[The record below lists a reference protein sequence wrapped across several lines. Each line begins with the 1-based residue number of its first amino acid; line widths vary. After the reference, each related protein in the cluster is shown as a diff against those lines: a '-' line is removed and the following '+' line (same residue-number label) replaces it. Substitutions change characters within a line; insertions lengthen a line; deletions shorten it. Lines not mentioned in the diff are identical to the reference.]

1 MTLERRISGISS
13 INELGRTRL
22 HEKTR
27 VLYLP
32 ACPIASERSQ
42 KSPLTGS
49 QRHPWWGPVFTREP
63 PLGSKRD
70 VQDTVRAA
78 LLAGKHVG
86 TLCADRLLLC
96 FEKLP
101 AVTAAVVEDS
111 RAHPATRSG
120 RSRGGVRETVDQDR
134 NRAPHRK
141 AKEPEKRSG
150 RAVRD
155 SRETVGRPTLDD

>member
-1 MTLERRISGISS
+1 MSSRRNGKFLACLRVS
-13 INELGRTRL
+13 NE
-22 HEKTR
+22 TR
-27 VLYLP
+27 V
-32 ACPIASERSQ
+32 ACLRVSNETGVAQER
-42 KSPLTGS
+42 KKVGTSPV
-49 QRHPWWGPVFTREP
+49 VFTREP